1 MKEALVGEQGSVWLA
16 CVPLTLLDL
25 PQWLEVNV
33 SCSHSEPAV
42 PVTSFWN
49 HWVSWK
55 LQLRVKSCK
64 FLCFFR

>member
-1 MKEALVGEQGSVWLA
+1 MKEALVGEQGSMWLGS
-16 CVPLTLLDL
+16 VPLTLLDL

-33 SCSHSEPAV
+33 FCSRSEPAV
-42 PVTSFWN
+42 LVTSN

-55 LQLRVKSCK
+55 LQLGVKSCE